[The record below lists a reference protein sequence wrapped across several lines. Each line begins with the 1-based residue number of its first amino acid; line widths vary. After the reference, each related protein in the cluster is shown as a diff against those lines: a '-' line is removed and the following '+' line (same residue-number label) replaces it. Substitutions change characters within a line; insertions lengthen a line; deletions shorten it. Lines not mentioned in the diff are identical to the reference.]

1 MSEPTIRM
9 ARVEDEAALLVLTRE
24 LGYEAIDPM
33 AFRRSFLAIVDRPDS
48 TLLVAERAGKVVGF
62 LSASW
67 HPRLGLTGP
76 QVEIDELDVAAAE
89 RGKGTGRALV
99 DALKAHAM
107 LLDARR
113 VQLVTSRSLDSYRR
127 RFYERSGFTEIDS
140 AVMRLPE
147 RAHV

>member
-1 MSEPTIRM
+1 MTDPTIRM
-9 ARVEDEAALLVLTRE
+9 ARAEDEAALLVLTKE

-33 AFRRSFLAIVDRPDS
+33 AFRRSFLAVVDRPDS

-67 HPRLGLTGP
+67 HPRLGLAGP

-113 VQLVTSRSLDSYRR
+113 VQLVTSRNLDSYRS
-127 RFYERSGFTEIDS
+127 RFYEKCGFTQVDS

-147 RAHV
+147 RVNL